1 MHLGTTRT
9 HRDLKKN
16 YWWQNI
22 KRNMVKFMSR
32 CLVYQQIKAK
42 HHRPARLLKKISVPE
57 SKWEHI
63 AMNFIVGLL
72 RFKKH
77 RDAI

>member
-1 MHLGTTRT
+1 
-9 HRDLKKN
+9 
-16 YWWQNI
+16 
-22 KRNMVKFMSR
+22 MSR